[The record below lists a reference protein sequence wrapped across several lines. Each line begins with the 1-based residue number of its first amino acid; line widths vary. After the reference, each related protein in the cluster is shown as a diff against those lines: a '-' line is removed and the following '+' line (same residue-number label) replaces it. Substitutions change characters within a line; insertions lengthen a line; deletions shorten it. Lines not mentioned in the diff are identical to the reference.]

1 MANVNSLTT
10 FHSVFINEPYEKDIN
25 VIFCYFLTPIAQ
37 SILRENRKEL
47 GNGLEK
53 FQPNDLKT
61 AKMLDITVISADDY
75 ERINFIYYNMLEEY
89 HSSQIDELNEIF
101 SSYLIA

>member
-1 MANVNSLTT
+1 
-10 FHSVFINEPYEKDIN
+10 
-25 VIFCYFLTPIAQ
+25 
-37 SILRENRKEL
+37 
-47 GNGLEK
+47 
-53 FQPNDLKT
+53 
-61 AKMLDITVISADDY
+61 MLDITVISADDY